1 MVFWGSPALAG
12 PPNGWVWH
20 FVSVKTTLNKS
31 AGNSTR
37 ADAEVRQ
44 LRPTGKRI
52 ASCVALAEAYEL
64 PVNRNHP
71 E

>member
-1 MVFWGSPALAG
+1 MVFWGSSALLG
-12 PPNGWVWH
+12 PPSGWVWH
-20 FVSVKTTLNKS
+20 FVSVKTTLNKPAS
-31 AGNSTR
+31 NSTR

-44 LRPTGKRI
+44 LRAPGKRI
-52 ASCVALAEAYEL
+52 ASCVALAVASEL

>member
-1 MVFWGSPALAG
+1 
-12 PPNGWVWH
+12 VWH
-20 FVSVKTTLNKS
+20 FVSVKTTLNKPAS
-31 AGNSTR
+31 NSTR

-44 LRPTGKRI
+44 LRTTGKRI
-52 ASCVALAEAYEL
+52 ASCVALAGAYEL